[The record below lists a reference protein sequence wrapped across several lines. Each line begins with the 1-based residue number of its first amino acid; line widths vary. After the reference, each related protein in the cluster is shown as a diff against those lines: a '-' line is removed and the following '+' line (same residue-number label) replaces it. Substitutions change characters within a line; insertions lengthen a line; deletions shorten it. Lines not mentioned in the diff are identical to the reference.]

1 VPCKAGGGTVLK
13 EKYAKLHLVVSV
25 VIQSPAD
32 GFRQSAPIH
41 QQFGDE
47 HCRGR
52 CFFLRVGERRILA
65 AVVVVVAAAAD
76 CGELLSCY
84 RNVILLSTAAATVKE
99 GAGY

>member
-1 VPCKAGGGTVLK
+1 MLPCKAGGGTVLK

-32 GFRQSAPIH
+32 GFRQCAPIH

-65 AVVVVVAAAAD
+65 AAAVVVVVD

-84 RNVILLSTAAATVKE
+84 RNAILPSTAAATVKE
-99 GAGY
+99 GAGC